1 MKLLNRKE
9 FLKLPEGT
17 LYAKYYQDIFDD
29 ICVKD
34 ASIGVDEEIGVFYT
48 MPLINISDD
57 AFDNDHADAS
67 DSFVKTKQCELDFDC
82 YGRDG
87 FFDEDQ
93 LFAVFEAKELSE
105 MTKILQTALKLA
117 VNAESKADAPT

>member
-1 MKLLNRKE
+1 MKLLNREE

-17 LYAKYYQDIFDD
+17 LYAKYYQDLFGD

-34 ASIGVDEEIGVFYT
+34 ASIGAEEEIGDFYT

-57 AFDNDHADAS
+57 VFDNDHSDAS
-67 DSFVKTKQCELDFDC
+67 DSFVKTMQCDLDFDC

-87 FFDEDQ
+87 FFDKDQ

-105 MTKILQTALKLA
+105 ITKILQTVLKLA
-117 VNAESKADAPT
+117 INAETKNNATP